1 MFFCENMTPFV
12 SYNLFIC
19 QKVNILVACCF
30 LYYSWHYII
39 LQNIQSCILKGCKVT
54 NPKESCTTTTT
65 FRLSKI
71 PSGASIITATGP
83 IVFQFADLLR
93 NFFVSLWWPPL
104 FHHPVGFSLPS
115 QVDQCWKKSIVTIS
129 KNAKAQGPFETS
141 FEYKK
146 IREVGSPNKIHF
158 KRTKKYCRY
167 STAEPGRSFGK
178 ENAIQVAEGC
188 ISQLNCISLNAK
200 KRRSM
205 FFGACWCVAKKKHKL
220 KTWCCSKT
228 TVFEVPKLQTSCVR
242 CDSSQCRRK
251 TNGGATCYINCCT
264 KMI

>member
-1 MFFCENMTPFV
+1 MTPFV

-93 NFFVSLWWPPL
+93 NFFVSLWWTAPFSTILWGFHCPL
-104 FHHPVGFSLPS
+104 RLTNVEKNQSWQYRKMQRPRGLLKPLLNIE
-115 QVDQCWKKSIVTIS
+115 KYGKLEAPTKSNS
-129 KNAKAQGPFETS
+129 SAPRN
-141 FEYKK
+141 
-146 IREVGSPNKIHF
+146 
-158 KRTKKYCRY
+158 
-167 STAEPGRSFGK
+167 TAETTAIWAK
-178 ENAIQVAEGC
+178 EENAIQVTEGC

-205 FFGACWCVAKKKHKL
+205 FLCVGVLRKKKKNINWEHGVVQMPRF
-220 KTWCCSKT
+220 SKCQSFKHHVLHV
-228 TVFEVPKLQTSCVR
+228 TVHNVGGNQMEVLLHV
-242 CDSSQCRRK
+242 
-251 TNGGATCYINCCT
+251 I
-264 KMI
+264 